1 MPSSL
6 LWSSYSSL
14 HFTKELGISSCSLDK
29 AKSSQPV
36 KACIIGVGR
45 AVLQPLPCSSMSSVC
60 NQTGSGSGS
69 GQGKEKGLQHSTA
82 PSLLGIVL
90 CSFLKSLFSAEAFC
104 HHSSR
109 LVIRGLL
116 VLPSTEVV
124 CAPHLAQ
131 AT

>member
-1 MPSSL
+1 MPSSI

-14 HFTKELGISSCSLDK
+14 HFTKELGISSCSWDK
-29 AKSSQPV
+29 AKSRQPV
-36 KACIIGVGR
+36 KACVVGVGR
-45 AVLQPLPCSSMSSVC
+45 AVLQPLPCSSMSDVC
-60 NQTGSGSGS
+60 NPTGSGPGS

-104 HHSSR
+104 HH
-109 LVIRGLL
+109 LLCLIIRGLL
-116 VLPSTEVV
+116 VLPSMEVV
-124 CAPHLAQ
+124 CALHLAQ